1 MFQRLGTSPQTELLD
16 TFDPAQEEN
25 TIASNVPSNSSL
37 IGIRNASFTW
47 SSESTGAVTPGS
59 SRRNFNLRIKDEVIF
74 KQGKINLIVGP
85 TGCGKTS
92 LLMAL
97 LGELHYVPSGPDSW
111 FNLPRENG
119 VAYAAQESWVQNE
132 TIRDNI
138 LFGSEFDETRYRKV
152 IHQCGLSKDLTLF
165 EAGDKTEVGEKG
177 LTLSGGQKARV
188 TLARAV
194 YSRAQVLI
202 LDDILAALDVHTA
215 KWIVEKCLEGD
226 LVRGRT
232 VLLVVC
238 GCNRLRRFG

>member
-1 MFQRLGTSPQTELLD
+1 
-16 TFDPAQEEN
+16 
-25 TIASNVPSNSSL
+25 
-37 IGIRNASFTW
+37 
-47 SSESTGAVTPGS
+47 
-59 SRRNFNLRIKDEVIF
+59 
-74 KQGKINLIVGP
+74 
-85 TGCGKTS
+85 
-92 LLMAL
+92 MAL

-111 FNLPRENG
+111 FNLPREHG

-138 LFGSEFDETRYRKV
+138 LFGSEYDDIRYRKV
-152 IHQCGLSKDLTLF
+152 IYQCGLSTDLTLF

-194 YSRAQVLI
+194 YSRAQILI

-215 KWIVEKCLEGD
+215 KWIVDKCLQGD

-232 VLLVVC
+232 VLLVVSAC
-238 GCNRLRRFG
+238 VPPGDCLTKVSSDSQRCFGGARGGLRHFPWARWPDPESRNSLRGP